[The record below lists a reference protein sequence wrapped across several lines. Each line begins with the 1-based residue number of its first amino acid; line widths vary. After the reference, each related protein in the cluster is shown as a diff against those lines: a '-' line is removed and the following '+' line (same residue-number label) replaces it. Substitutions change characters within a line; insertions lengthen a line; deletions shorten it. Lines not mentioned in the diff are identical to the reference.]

1 MIENIGGGIYNI
13 VADQSGGAWSP
24 VPATIIITI
33 GVNVGATANIAE
45 FADISDIYSLTGNQ
59 NNQIESCVYPL
70 NIRGAVLGWGAVTGH
85 SIGDFWVIGFTAV
98 TMSTTYNYAA
108 GTINIGN
115 VTGYNQPKSI
125 QITQSPVG
133 SPVIKIGNVQGSKNV
148 LALGQNQID
157 GLMFYN
163 QTSSARY
170 LNIDP
175 VGASYGI
182 GDLSAGNNQTFISLD
197 DADESIAL
205 QAKALIS
212 IGDVLNLQNSTLLS
226 VADTNQVIESSVGG
240 SSVKITVNDLEN
252 HKGVVI
258 SKWTNMGNSTPY
270 AVLASDYILS
280 PGAASIGITVNLPAA
295 LSVPDGKVYIIK
307 DEFGMVPVGG
317 GILLDA
323 DGTNTIDGAPNY
335 AFSNQY
341 ESITLVLN
349 RATGNWRII

>member
-1 MIENIGGGIYNI
+1 MYKR
-13 VADQSGGAWSP
+13 Q
-24 VPATIIITI
+24 
-33 GVNVGATANIAE
+33 
-45 FADISDIYSLTGNQ
+45 
-59 NNQIESCVYPL
+59 
-70 NIRGAVLGWGAVTGH
+70 
-85 SIGDFWVIGFTAV
+85 
-98 TMSTTYNYAA
+98 
-108 GTINIGN
+108 
-115 VTGYNQPKSI
+115 
-125 QITQSPVG
+125 
-133 SPVIKIGNVQGSKNV
+133 
-148 LALGQNQID
+148 
-157 GLMFYN
+157 
-163 QTSSARY
+163 
-170 LNIDP
+170 
-175 VGASYGI
+175 
-182 GDLSAGNNQTFISLD
+182 
-197 DADESIAL
+197 
-205 QAKALIS
+205 
-212 IGDVLNLQNSTLLS
+212 
-226 VADTNQVIESSVGG
+226 VGG

-270 AVLASDYILS
+270 TALVSDYILS